1 MSSHIDHLFSSSVQQ
16 AVAST
21 VQLQKPLFVYLTQAT
36 TDESGDEF
44 LSRFIDEE
52 ITEVL
57 DKNFVLLKLIEST
70 PDFGY
75 FKQLFKVVKLPS
87 FYIVNLGKV
96 EGVVSSET
104 DKNDFLALVQRLAS
118 QRTVASSTPT
128 QSNTPVQDNTPVA
141 TSTHTQTS
149 TPGQST
155 PASSPP
161 PPTTRTATSTSETN
175 RRTSMSEHDIT
186 AKKYKEQVE
195 KARREKLEEKKRL
208 RALLEADRREQEL
221 RRKEEVAAARQ
232 GSLATGTDTSTIPKS
247 SSSASICF
255 LSIKLFDG
263 STIKHEFKA
272 EDTLS
277 DVRKWLDSEIEIIQ
291 PASSMPSFATS
302 AYLHPTGYVFHRPVL
317 PRVTYLE
324 EQESNTLKD
333 LELTPRSALIL
344 KPTYDETD
352 PHSPNASGERA
363 GFFGS
368 IVSGVGKVGSALFA
382 FFDYGVNSPYHQ
394 HQQHQHQQQ
403 QQQQQQQN
411 QQQNQ
416 DHPGL
421 DSPLHNSNENLEDL
435 QTLLSDPLP
444 FNLGHPGAVGA
455 PGVLTFD
462 NRSAS
467 SLLMNIESHN
477 DDEIHSNISRPHT
490 PSHASSESHIVQ
502 RPLRPELGSRSSTP
516 RPQSS
521 RRVQTIYDEV
531 PESSSSNKD
540 KKHIDTYNGN
550 SLSLNDRDD
559 ENKKQ
564 D

>member
-21 VQLQKPLFVYLTQAT
+21 VQLQKPLFVYLTQAA
-36 TDESGDEF
+36 TDESGDGF
-44 LSRFIDEE
+44 LSTFIDEE

-57 DKNFVLLKLIEST
+57 DKNFVLLKLIENT

-87 FYIVNLGKV
+87 FYVVNLGKV
-96 EGVVSSET
+96 EGIVSSET

-118 QRTVASSTPT
+118 QRTVASSTPS
-128 QSNTPVQDNTPVA
+128 QNNTPVQDNTPVA
-141 TSTHTQTS
+141 TGTHTQTS
-149 TPGQST
+149 TPDQRT
-155 PASSPP
+155 PTSSPP
-161 PPTTRTATSTSETN
+161 PPTTNTSETN

-221 RRKEEVAAARQ
+221 RRKEEVAAARR
-232 GSLATGTDTSTIPKS
+232 GSLTSGADTPTIPKS
-247 SSSASICF
+247 SSSASTCV

-263 STIKHEFKA
+263 STIKQEFKA

-352 PHSPNASGERA
+352 PHSPNATGERA

-368 IVSGVGKVGSALFA
+368 IVSGVGKVGSALFS
-382 FFDYGVNSPYHQ
+382 FFDYGVNAPYHQ
-394 HQQHQHQQQ
+394 HQLHQQQ
-403 QQQQQQQN
+403 QQQQQN
-411 QQQNQ
+411 EQQNQ
-416 DHPGL
+416 DQPGL
-421 DSPLHNSNENLEDL
+421 DSPLHNPNENLEDL
-435 QTLLSDPLP
+435 QTLISDPLP

-477 DDEIHSNISRPHT
+477 DDEIRSNISRPHT

-502 RPLRPELGSRSSTP
+502 RPLRPDLGSRSSTP

-531 PESSSSNKD
+531 PESSSSNND